1 VISQENIPVIAVIVP
16 ARNEEK
22 YIGRLLDSFVHVQY
36 PKEKLR
42 LVICDGMSEDKTQD
56 IVNNYALSHSW
67 IKLLVNVNRT
77 TPYAFNQG
85 IRFATDADIFITVG
99 AHAEVYPDF
108 MEQVVKCFSISPD
121 IGCVG
126 GILENVYENELAK
139 AIGLAMSSPF
149 GVGNAHF
156 RTGEKEGEVDTVG
169 FPAYKKE
176 VFEKVG
182 LFNETL
188 SRNQDDEFN
197 YRVARAGFKI
207 WLSKSIRS
215 KYYVRGSFEKLSRQY
230 FQYGY
235 WKVYVNRLHKT
246 VTTYRQLIPPAFVV
260 FLILGLI
267 LSCCSVFLAGCY
279 AGILLVY
286 ILGAFYFAS
295 KIATDPGETLRI
307 VYAFFILHF
316 FYGAGYVK
324 GLFDFALLGKKPSQK
339 AETLTR

>member
-1 VISQENIPVIAVIVP
+1 MNETEKPVIAVIVP
-16 ARNEEK
+16 ARNEEA
-22 YIGRLLDSFVHVQY
+22 YIGRLMQSVVGSFY
-36 PKEKLR
+36 PKHKLR
-42 LVICDGMSEDKTQD
+42 LLICDGMSEDTTQD
-56 IVNNYALSHSW
+56 VVNAYSLTNPW
-67 IKLLVNVNRT
+67 IKLLMNTHRT
-77 TPYAFNQG
+77 TPYAFNLG
-85 IRFATDADIFITVG
+85 IKNAPDADILITVG

-108 MEQVVKCFSISPD
+108 FDEVVKCFSLSPQ

-126 GILENVYENELAK
+126 GILENVYENKTAK
-139 AIGLAMSSPF
+139 AIGMAMSSPF

-176 VFEKVG
+176 VFENVG

-197 YRVARAGFKI
+197 YRVTRAGYKI

-215 KYYVRGSFEKLSRQY
+215 RYYVRGSFEKLSGQY

-246 VTTYRQLIPPAFVV
+246 VTTYRQLIPPAFVT
-260 FLILGLI
+260 FLVLGLV
-267 LSCCSVFLAGCY
+267 LSGFSIFLAGGY

-286 ILGAFYFAS
+286 ILGAFYFAGKQS
-295 KIATDPGETLRI
+295 ENLKETLNI

-316 FYGAGYVK
+316 FYGFGYLK
-324 GLFDFALLGKKPSQK
+324 GIFDFNLLGKKPSKK